1 MKVRKF
7 KIRILKPGESGMKSA
22 MRGFVAAWKAAEK
35 SSLRENP
42 YDLVLTFPDMSGL
55 AKIFSPERLR
65 LIMTVRD
72 QKPESIYRL
81 AKLLARAPSNVKKDV
96 DELAELGVLE
106 LKKRRTKE
114 QGRRAVQPEYNWDGF
129 DIAV

>member
-7 KIRILKPGESGMKSA
+7 KIKIAKDGGSLKEATQS
-22 MRGFVAAWKAAEK
+22 FVRNWKLAEENR
-35 SSLRENP
+35 LHENP

-55 AKIFSPERLR
+55 AKIFSPERIR

-72 QKPESIYRL
+72 EKPESIYQL
-81 AKLLARAPSNVKKDV
+81 AKLLERAPGNVKKDV
-96 DELAELGVLE
+96 DELAELGILE
-106 LKKRRTKE
+106 LKKKKTKD
-114 QGRRAVQPEYNWDGF
+114 QGREAIQPEYNWDGF

>member
-7 KIRILKPGESGMKSA
+7 KIKILKPGESGMKSA
-22 MRGFVAAWKAAEK
+22 MRGFVHAWKAAEHGR
-35 SSLRENP
+35 LHETP

-55 AKIFSPERLR
+55 AKIFSPERVR
-65 LIMTVRD
+65 LIMAVRD
-72 QKPESIYRL
+72 EKPESIYRL
-81 AKLLARAPSNVKKDV
+81 AKLLDRAPGNVKKDV

-106 LKKRRTKE
+106 LKKKRTKE
-114 QGRRAVQPEYNWDGF
+114 QGRQAVQPEYNWDGF